1 MIKNILGKNN
11 VMVSYQ
17 SNTPYISPGAQ
28 GAGMVRYNTNTN
40 EMEVYDGVVWKS
52 ICTSVEVGLSGETE
66 MLLQWAREKMLEDQR
81 IEELCKKHPGL
92 AKARDNYEMFKK
104 LVDTEQ

>member
-11 VMVSYQ
+11 VIVNYQ

-52 ICTSVEVGLSGETE
+52 ISTSVEVGLSGETE

-81 IEELCKKHPGL
+81 VEELCKKHPGL
-92 AKARDNYEMFKK
+92 AKARDNYEMFKR